1 MEKQTVVVFLGD
13 SVLMEGIAVSLAH
26 NKSINCMRVDPAT
39 ANMLDCLRSIA
50 PDLIVFELGTMWSFA
65 ILSLLSE
72 QPGLQLLGLDIDCSR
87 VIIMNSYQRY
97 TKSIEEL
104 SQLFQDEVNVVP
116 RN

>member
-13 SVLMEGIAVSLAH
+13 SVLIEGIAVSLAH
-26 NKSINCMRVDPAT
+26 NKSINSMQVDPVT
-39 ANMLDCLRSIA
+39 ANLLDCVRSIA
-50 PDLIVFELGTMWSFA
+50 PDLIVFELGTIWSST

-72 QPGLQLLGLDIDCSR
+72 QPGLQLLGLDTDRSR

-104 SQLFQDEVNVVP
+104 AQLFHDKVNAAP
-116 RN
+116 YR

>member
-13 SVLMEGIAVSLAH
+13 SVLMEGVAVSLVH
-26 NKSINCMRVDPAT
+26 NESIISIRVDPAT
-39 ANMLDCLRSIA
+39 ANLIECLRSIA
-50 PDLIVFELGTMWSFA
+50 PDLIIFELGTLWSST

-104 SQLFQDEVNVVP
+104 SQLFQDEVSAAP